1 MTERTTK
8 TLERMIPA
16 PIERVWEL
24 WTTAAGIE
32 QWWAPEG
39 FRADVEKLDLREGG
53 ELLYSLTAVAP
64 EQIAFMQQYG
74 LPLSNQ
80 SRKTFTE
87 INAPNRI
94 AYESL
99 ADFIP
104 DHEPYQQLTVV
115 DLAEAD
121 GGTAVTMRMEPMHDE
136 VWTERLIAGRS
147 NELDNLARLVADSA
161 AN

>member
-1 MTERTTK
+1 MTERTTHI
-8 TLERMIPA
+8 LERMIPA
-16 PIERVWEL
+16 PIDRVWEL

-39 FRADVEKLDLREGG
+39 FRADVEELDLREGG
-53 ELLYSLTAVAP
+53 ELIYGLTAVAP
-64 EQIAFMQQYG
+64 EQIAFMEQYG
-74 LPLSNQ
+74 LPLSTR

-87 INAPNRI
+87 IDAPSRI

-104 DHEPYQQLTVV
+104 DREPYRQLTVV
-115 DLAEAD
+115 DLVGVD
-121 GGTAVTMRMEPMHDE
+121 GGTAVRMSMEPMHDE
-136 VWTERLIAGRS
+136 IWTERLIAGRS
-147 NELDNLARLVADSA
+147 NELDNLVKLVASST